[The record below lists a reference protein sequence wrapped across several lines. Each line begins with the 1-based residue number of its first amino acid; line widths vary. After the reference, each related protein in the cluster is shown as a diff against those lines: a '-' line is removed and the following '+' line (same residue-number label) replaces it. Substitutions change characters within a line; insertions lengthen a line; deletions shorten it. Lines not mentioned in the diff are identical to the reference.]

1 MLSKDIQ
8 ILGEKKISLI
18 QLEFLAMQL
27 EDEPQLQELFLNFMA
42 MTEDNQKISP
52 HLERAMEMLEQE
64 VTVAQLISFF
74 GDDTVAEEMIQGF
87 LTFTN
92 EGMNKI
98 AQRTIQVEIDSQL
111 KYQTKL
117 TLKAGTEYLE

>member
-1 MLSKDIQ
+1 M
-8 ILGEKKISLI
+8 
-18 QLEFLAMQL
+18 
-27 EDEPQLQELFLNFMA
+27 NFMA
-42 MTEDNQKISP
+42 LTEDNQKISP

-98 AQRTIQVEIDSQL
+98 AQRTVQVEIDS
-111 KYQTKL
+111 
-117 TLKAGTEYLE
+117 